1 MSDVPL
7 IPRRWNDVDIS
18 GIEGKKFFITGG
30 TSGLGKESA
39 AALIRRGAHVTI
51 TARSEQKGAAMVAEL
66 GGKNIDSNVQL
77 LRSECNYK
85 KAAKHPI
92 DYMQSKGMLL

>member
-7 IPRRWNDVDIS
+7 IPRRWSDVDIS
-18 GIEGKKFFITGG
+18 GVEGKKFFITGG

-51 TARSEQKGAAMVAEL
+51 TARSAE
-66 GGKNIDSNVQL
+66 
-77 LRSECNYK
+77 
-85 KAAKHPI
+85 
-92 DYMQSKGMLL
+92 

>member
-18 GIEGKKFFITGG
+18 GIEGKKYFITGG
-30 TSGLGKESA
+30 TSGLGKASA

-51 TARSEQKGAAMVAEL
+51 TARTPE
-66 GGKNIDSNVQL
+66 
-77 LRSECNYK
+77 
-85 KAAKHPI
+85 
-92 DYMQSKGMLL
+92 

>member
-7 IPRRWNDVDIS
+7 IPRRWSDVDIS

-39 AALIRRGAHVTI
+39 AALNSTWCSR
-51 TARSEQKGAAMVAEL
+51 E
-66 GGKNIDSNVQL
+66 
-77 LRSECNYK
+77 NYC
-85 KAAKHPI
+85 
-92 DYMQSKGMLL
+92 S

>member
-18 GIEGKKFFITGG
+18 GIEGKKYFITGG
-30 TSGLGKESA
+30 TSGLGKASA

-51 TARSEQKGAAMVAEL
+51 TARTPEKGAALVAEL
-66 GGKNIDSNVQL
+66 GGKNIKYAL
-77 LRSECNYK
+77 LDLTDLASV
-85 KAAKHPI
+85 KACAATVT
-92 DYMQSKGMLL
+92 